1 MEVALRQA
9 RCAFQGLV
17 PLIQDNDSH
26 ADRKAECEV
35 THSAWQLVEETRRE
49 GRVCGLGSK
58 KYLESGLCFYTAQDL
73 CDRAIVLVKLGIQAE
88 REGKRG
94 HTRSMMRTAS

>member
-1 MEVALRQA
+1 MEVALRQT
-9 RCAFQGLV
+9 RCAFQGLI
-17 PLIQDNDSH
+17 PLIQDNDS
-26 ADRKAECEV
+26 AAARKAECEV

-49 GRVCGLGSK
+49 RRVCGLRSK

-73 CDRAIVLVKLGIQAE
+73 CDGAIVLVILEIQAG
-88 REGKRG
+88 REGKGG

>member
-9 RCAFQGLV
+9 RCTFQELV
-17 PLIQDNDSH
+17 PLIQASDSP
-26 ADRKAECEV
+26 AARKPDCEV
-35 THSAWQLVEETRRE
+35 TRSAWQLVERARRE
-49 GRVCGLGSK
+49 GRVCGMGSK

-73 CDRAIVLVKLGIQAE
+73 CDGAVVLRILEIQAG
-88 REGKRG
+88 RESKGG

>member
-9 RCAFQGLV
+9 KCAFQGLV
-17 PLIQDNDSH
+17 PLIQDSDST
-26 ADRKAECEV
+26 AAREAACEV
-35 THSAWQLVEETRRE
+35 TRSAWQLVEAAHGE

-73 CDRAIVLVKLGIQAE
+73 CDGAIVLVILEIQAG
-88 REGKRG
+88 REGKGG